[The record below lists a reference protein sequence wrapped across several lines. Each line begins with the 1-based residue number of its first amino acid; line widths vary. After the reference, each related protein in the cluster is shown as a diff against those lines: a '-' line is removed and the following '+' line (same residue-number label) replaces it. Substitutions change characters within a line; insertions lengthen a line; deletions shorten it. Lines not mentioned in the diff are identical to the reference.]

1 MLFYF
6 RPSIIKAEVTH
17 INTLK
22 MLESMK
28 TDGIEIKSN
37 CLCGEYKE
45 LCDLIGYEA
54 VEKIYRHYCGGYIS
68 LPKKLFA
75 DDFVHGYIIACYHNG
90 RKAKE
95 IAREYD
101 YTYSWV
107 MKIIRRDKS
116 NNI

>member
-1 MLFYF
+1 MT
-6 RPSIIKAEVTH
+6 EVTH
-17 INTLK
+17 IDTLK
-22 MLESMK
+22 MLSSMK
-28 TDGIEIKSN
+28 SDGIEIKSN

-45 LCDLIGYEA
+45 LCELIGYEA
-54 VEKIYRHYCGGYIS
+54 VEKIYLHYCGGYIS

-75 DDFVHGYIIACYHNG
+75 DDFVHGYILTCYHNG

-107 MKIIRRDKS
+107 MKIIRKDKS
-116 NNI
+116 NN